1 MNKRLNTNTATVP
14 ARTGG
19 AADSIAVNTK
29 AKTMPQIKILTFNC
43 EGYSN
48 TKANLIT
55 STCQDE
61 NINVVLSKKP
71 TNLQRHVDQPLTVSN
86 WRTKSHTP
94 NTEAPSLSETT
105 LSWNARRPN
114 FSTATLK
121 LLHSTVTTYQLPPLT
136 SHQKPHSPKFP
147 HKSQEEMPNTNRRFQ
162 QPPPIMGIHR

>member
-19 AADSIAVNTK
+19 AADSIAVNTR

-61 NINVVLSKKP
+61 NINVVLLQETHKSSKTCRP
-71 TNLQRHVDQPLTVSN
+71 TLDGFKLANEIPHAKHGSAVFVRNDIILER
-86 WRTKSHTP
+86 
-94 NTEAPSLSETT
+94 SETQLFNSDIETIT
-105 LSWNARRPN
+105 LHFNNISITSVYKPPKTTLPLI
-114 FSTATLK
+114 ST
-121 LLHSTVTTYQLPPLT
+121 
-136 SHQKPHSPKFP
+136 
-147 HKSQEEMPNTNRRFQ
+147 
-162 QPPPIMGIHR
+162 